1 LNTKLISIFNSII
14 TFLLLI
20 WAIYIFSLAS
30 GLLSRIVSA
39 LGGAVIVAYMPS
51 NPKFTLI
58 NLAIKI
64 IIITLIITIGYI
76 KQKKNISYWLK
87 AVAIA
92 IIIWNT
98 TLVS

>member
-1 LNTKLISIFNSII
+1 MNTKLISIFDSII

-30 GLLSRIVSA
+30 GLISRIVSA

-51 NPKFTLI
+51 DPNFTLI

-64 IIITLIITIGYI
+64 IIITIIITIGYI
-76 KQKKNISYWLK
+76 KQKKSISCWLK